1 MSNIKSIRRLLGVT
15 QQAMAD
21 GLGCTQANVSLYE
34 KGQALPPDTASRL
47 IAYAK
52 SQGQD
57 ITFDDVYAPREE
69 GADTSQPQ
77 PVQA

>member
-34 KGQALPPDTASRL
+34 KGQVLPPDTAGRL
-47 IAYAK
+47 IAFAK
-52 SQGQD
+52 TLGHD
-57 ITFDDVYAPREE
+57 ISFDDVYAPL
-69 GADTSQPQ
+69 S
-77 PVQA
+77 PVQATPAQQGA